1 MLGKKRKMEKEQAL
15 LTKTGIRIQGADIP
29 QPYGIWRFVFNGIL
43 AFMGAY
49 GTLAC
54 YASSFSVPFDS
65 LRLGF
70 FLLLGSLVIS
80 LSYSKPRLKNWIYL
94 GFFIT
99 YVTTIFMNRFLANAG
114 FASIV
119 NPLFRIMN
127 QRYNTEKLQLYR
139 EMAQDVPLAV
149 TTTAI
154 FIGLFIS
161 LLINIAIVEYMNV
174 FDVLVVTFPI
184 IQLGFLYDLEP
195 DFFPFAMVM
204 CCWLAVVIMKFGNR
218 FKRRGKDGLGFKV
231 RDRGHVHSY
240 RYKSDAKSN
249 FQVMAAF
256 GGVLLLLVMC
266 FTIFFPK
273 LQYQELGITPVL
285 KNRAHAKMKQ
295 IVELGPAF
303 FFGSQGNGGL
313 GEGSL
318 GDVSRVT
325 SDNRRDFTIR
335 MVPYSTTRK
344 YLRGFVGAE
353 YTGRRWREDVFGSDA
368 DGVAVLQKQYEAE
381 QQADAQG
388 QGGAGQQTDV
398 QGQESAGQQAG
409 KQGQEKTIVSGKVQ
423 ITYAP
428 GNTYLNLRPTYSL
441 DWMNTV
447 EHMGY
452 DTQYPFVQSMDAEA
466 LSQNADQGA
475 RGLEALGKAYSAAK
489 DPYAGQGE
497 DVSETV
503 TGMTAASDDEGD
515 TTSVENDSSRYLQ
528 VPSEVRERLEDIL
541 QEAGIRSGDTD
552 IYSKV
557 ASFFQEQYVYSLN
570 PGRTPN
576 NQDYVLYFLEEQEK
590 GFCAHFASSAVLMF
604 RTLGIPARY
613 CEGYVVDY
621 MDVVDGTMVSEE
633 NTDEWAEGYSTF
645 DRTAVMD
652 VDITDANAHAWCE
665 VWVDGFGWA
674 TVDPTPASSDDE
686 DEDGESFWDAVQ
698 NNFTGGDGGVT
709 GGTGNAVWN
718 AGRKGIGVICILVL
732 VVLLLHYPLRWALA
746 QYRHRQS
753 LRRES
758 LDGRL
763 AYYYGY
769 MKRQLEKRGIPQK
782 NGDDYRAYG
791 MRLTE
796 QGMLTGSQWEQL
808 EQTLKKAVYS
818 ERSISEQ
825 EYEQAAECIEWA
837 LAQGKSGK
845 RKQS

>member
-1 MLGKKRKMEKEQAL
+1 MLGKKRRLEREQAL
-15 LTKTGIRIQGADIP
+15 LAATGIRIQGVELT
-29 QPYGIWRFVFNGIL
+29 QPYGIWRYVFNGIL
-43 AFMGAY
+43 AFLGAY

-80 LSYSKPRLKNWIYL
+80 MSYSKPRLKNWIYL
-94 GFFIT
+94 GFFVT
-99 YVTTIFMNRFLANAG
+99 YVTAIFINRFQANAG

-127 QRYNTEKLQLYR
+127 QRYSTEKLQLYR

-149 TTTAI
+149 TICAI

-184 IQLGFLYDLEP
+184 IQLGFFYDLEP

-218 FKRRGKDGLGFKV
+218 FKSRGKDGLGFKI
-231 RDRGHVHSY
+231 RNRRHVHSY

-256 GGVLLLLVMC
+256 GGVLLLLVVC

-273 LQYQELGITPVL
+273 IQYQELGITPVL
-285 KNRAHAKMKQ
+285 KERAHAKLQQ
-295 IVELGPAF
+295 IVEMGPSF

-313 GEGSL
+313 GQGSL
-318 GDVSRVT
+318 GNVSRVT
-325 SDNRRDFTIR
+325 GDNQRDFTIR

-353 YTGRRWREDVFGSDA
+353 YTGRQWREDFFGSDA
-368 DGVAVLQKQYEAE
+368 DGVSALKGQY
-381 QQADAQG
+381 D
-388 QGGAGQQTDV
+388 
-398 QGQESAGQQAG
+398 AGQQAG
-409 KQGQEKTIVSGKVQ
+409 IDGGIKADGETKADSIVSGKVQ

-428 GNTYLNLRPTYSL
+428 GNSHLNLRPAYSL
-441 DWMNTV
+441 DWLEGV

-452 DTQYPFVQSMDAEA
+452 DTQYPFLQSADAEA
-466 LSQNADQGA
+466 LSQNDDAGA
-475 RGLEALGKAYSAAK
+475 RGLEAMGRARTDNRSGNVAEAVAARK
-489 DPYAGQGE
+489 DE
-497 DVSETV
+497 
-503 TGMTAASDDEGD
+503 TAAYGVKN
-515 TTSVENDSSRYLQ
+515 TTVVENNASRYLQ
-528 VPSEVRERLEDIL
+528 VPSDVREGLEDIL
-541 QEAGIRSGDTD
+541 QEAGIQRGDTD
-552 IYSKV
+552 IFSKV
-557 ASFFQEQYVYSLN
+557 AAFFQERYVYSLN

-576 NQDYVLYFLEEQEK
+576 NRDYVLYFLEEQEK
-590 GFCAHFASSAVLMF
+590 GFCAHFASAAVLMF

-633 NTDEWAEGYSTF
+633 NTEEWAEGYSTF

-665 VWVDGFGWA
+665 VWIDGFGWA
-674 TVDPTPASSDDE
+674 AVDPTPASGDDE
-686 DEDGESFWDAVQ
+686 EEEDESFWDALQ
-698 NNFTGGDGGVT
+698 NNFTGGGGDAA
-709 GGTGNAVWN
+709 GGGGNAVWN
-718 AGRKGIGVICILVL
+718 AGRRGIGVIFILVL
-732 VVLLLHYPLRWALA
+732 AVLLLYYPVRWAVA

-753 LRRES
+753 LRREN
-758 LDGRL
+758 LNERL

-769 MKRQLEKRGIPQK
+769 MKRRLAKRGIPQRS
-782 NGDDYRAYG
+782 GDDYHAYG
-791 MRLTE
+791 VRLVE
-796 QGMLTGSQWEQL
+796 QGILTDIQWETI

-818 ERSISEQ
+818 DRSILAQ

-845 RKQS
+845 GRKS

>member
-1 MLGKKRKMEKEQAL
+1 MLGKKRRLQREQAL
-15 LTKTGIRIQGADIP
+15 LARTGIRIQGVDIA
-29 QPYGIWRFVFNGIL
+29 QPYGIWRYVFNGIL

-54 YASSFSVPFDS
+54 YASSFSIAYDS

-94 GFFIT
+94 GFFVV
-99 YVTTIFMNRFLANAG
+99 YVTTIFINRFLANAG
-114 FASIV
+114 FASII
-119 NPLFRIMN
+119 NPLYRIMN
-127 QRYNTEKLQLYR
+127 QRYSTEKLQLYR

-174 FDVLVVTFPI
+174 FDVVVVTFPI

-218 FKRRGKDGLGFKV
+218 FKRRGKDGLGFKI
-231 RDRGHVHSY
+231 RNRGHVHSY

-256 GGVLLLLVMC
+256 GGVLLLLVIC
-266 FTIFFPK
+266 FSIFFPK
-273 LQYQELGITPVL
+273 IQYQELGITPVL
-285 KNRAHAKMKQ
+285 KNRAHAKIKQ
-295 IVELGPAF
+295 VIELGPSF

-313 GEGSL
+313 GQGSL

-325 SDNRRDFTIR
+325 NDNRRDFTIR

-344 YLRGFVGAE
+344 YLRGYVGAE
-353 YTGRRWREDVFGSDA
+353 YTGRRWREDTFGSDA
-368 DGVAVLQKQYEAE
+368 DGVAVLQNQYEAGR
-381 QQADAQG
+381 QAGD
-388 QGGAGQQTDV
+388 GQQSGT
-398 QGQESAGQQAG
+398 QMP
-409 KQGQEKTIVSGKVQ
+409 EKTIVSGKVQ

-441 DWMNTV
+441 DWMDGV

-452 DTQYPFVQSMDAEA
+452 DTQFPFVQSADAEA
-466 LSQNADQGA
+466 LSQNRDQGA
-475 RGLEALGKAYSAAK
+475 RGLEAMGKVYRENTPANPESG
-489 DPYAGQGE
+489 DE
-497 DVSETV
+497 HT
-503 TGMTAASDDEGD
+503 TA
-515 TTSVENDSSRYLQ
+515 VENDLSRYLQ
-528 VPSEVRERLEDIL
+528 VPSDVQQRLEEIL
-541 QEAGIRSGDTD
+541 EEAGIRKGDTD

-557 ASFFQEQYVYSLN
+557 AAFFQERYIYSLN

-576 NQDYVLYFLEEQEK
+576 NRDYVLYFLEEQEK

-633 NTDEWAEGYSTF
+633 NTEEWAQGYSTF
-645 DRTAVMD
+645 DRTAIMD

-665 VWVDGFGWA
+665 VWIEGFGWA
-674 TVDPTPASSDDE
+674 TVDPTPASGDDE
-686 DEDGESFWDAVQ
+686 EEEDESFWDALQ
-698 NNFTGGDGGVT
+698 NNFTGGDGDVAD
-709 GGTGNAVWN
+709 GGGNAVWN
-718 AGRKGIGVICILVL
+718 AGRKGVGMIFILVML
-732 VVLLLHYPLRWALA
+732 ALLLYYPFRWILA

-753 LRRES
+753 LRREN
-758 LDGRL
+758 LDERL

-769 MKRQLEKRGIPQK
+769 MKGQLAKRGIPQK
-782 NGDDYRAYG
+782 SSDDYHAYG
-791 MRLTE
+791 VRLIEQGILTE
-796 QGMLTGSQWEQL
+796 IQWDTL
-808 EQTLKKAVYS
+808 ERTLKQAVYS
-818 ERSISEQ
+818 ERTIPAQ
-825 EYEQAAECIEWA
+825 EYAQAAECIEWA
-837 LAQGKSGK
+837 LVQGKSRK
-845 RKQS
+845 RKQP